1 MNIKIDTNFRFS
13 VASMQYLPSG
23 ELSITLVSDTPV
35 AADLQSDANYYK
47 DFQSVK
53 TITLRNKT
61 PRQLFMVNS

>member
-1 MNIKIDTNFRFS
+1 VPD
-13 VASMQYLPSG
+13 
-23 ELSITLVSDTPV
+23 V

-61 PRQLFMVNS
+61 PRQPFMVNSPVAADLQSDANYYKDFQSVKQ

>member
-1 MNIKIDTNFRFS
+1 MQKGMPIK
-13 VASMQYLPSG
+13 SMPP
-23 ELSITLVSDTPV
+23 PV

-53 TITLRNKT
+53 TITLRNIT